1 MNGTRQHPIT
11 DLSPDGKVLQ
21 IVQCLDCGQLEVWA
35 EWEIHDHGYC
45 RNATYPP
52 EDCEACGDRERQP
65 LELWWL
71 HLQIISG
78 GDQRLKDSAGL
89 SRPEIAE
96 RLGVSLRAVDYWF
109 ACILEDSEGEGH
121 EPTKLAQAAIARLYE
136 DIVSGTH

>member
-1 MNGTRQHPIT
+1 MSGTRQHPIT
-11 DLSPDGKVLQ
+11 DLPPDGKVLQ
-21 IVQCLDCGQLEVWA
+21 LVQCPDCGQLEVWA

-45 RNATYPP
+45 RNATAPP
-52 EDCEACGDRERQP
+52 EECEACSEDEKQP

-78 GDQRLKDSAGL
+78 GDQRLKDSAGM

-109 ACILEDSEGEGH
+109 ACILKDSEGEGH
-121 EPTKLAQAAIARLYE
+121 EPTKLAQQAITRLYE
-136 DIVSGTH
+136 DVVSGTH